1 LAKGIRI
8 SPRRLVLAALMG
20 ALLVVG
26 KQVMSGLPNIEP
38 VSFLVLLYAL
48 EFPRETPW
56 AISVFLLLQG
66 VLYGFGLWWA
76 MYIYVWFVLMAL
88 VRLCKRC
95 DSALLWALLL
105 GLFGLCF
112 GALCAP
118 VYVIM
123 QDLAFAFTW
132 WLAGLSFDVSHAA
145 GNFVITLVLYRPMRR
160 ALQTVKRQLGWT

>member
-1 LAKGIRI
+1 MRI

-38 VSFLVLLYAL
+38 VSFLILLYAL

-76 MYIYVWFVLMAL
+76 MYIYVWFVLMGL
-88 VRLCKRC
+88 VWLFKRMDRPLFWAVLC
-95 DSALLWALLL
+95 
-105 GLFGLCF
+105 GVFGLCF

-118 VYVIM
+118 VYIFV
-123 QDLAFAFTW
+123 QDIAFAFTW
-132 WLAGLSFDVSHAA
+132 WLAGLSFDVSHAV
-145 GNFVITLVLYRPMRR
+145 GNFAITLVLYRPMRR
-160 ALQTVKRQLGWT
+160 ALQTVKRQLGWA